1 MFYYFGRKGRLA
13 PLYPPPRH
21 DLVIEPFA
29 GSAAYTLHWRPEHA
43 LLIDKDEATVGLWHR
58 LCGMTKAEIL
68 AAPGPVVGEMTGD
81 PWHLSAMTSQHCVAG
96 KFRQISSW
104 GVRNFDR
111 SRHHAADNVALAV
124 RYAYVEGTYRDAPDV
139 DACWYIDPPY
149 QNVKGYRHGNKG
161 IDYADLADF
170 CRTRRG
176 QVIVCEQAGADWLPF
191 RPFSSLVSS
200 VNTTTQ
206 EVWWTNDPRDYGGE
220 QLSMFRQAPEV
231 VVR

>member
-29 GSAAYTLHWRPEHA
+29 GSAAYTMHWKPEHA
-43 LLIDKDEATVGLWHR
+43 LLIDKDEATVGLWRR

-68 AAPGPVVGEMTGD
+68 AAPGPVAGEMTAD
-81 PWHLSAMTSQHCVAG
+81 YWHITAMVSHDLC
-96 KFRQISSW
+96 SW
-104 GVRNFDR
+104 GPGDSRKVSTKVGSEWFDTR
-111 SRHHAADNVALAV
+111 PRRYAANNVATAV
-124 RYAYVEGTYRDAPDV
+124 RYAYAEGTYRDAPNV
-139 DACWYIDPPY
+139 EACWYIDPPY
-149 QNVKGYRHGNKG
+149 QNVKGYRHGNAG

-170 CRTRRG
+170 CLTRRG

-191 RPFSSLVSS
+191 RPFSRLVSS

-220 QLSMFRQAPEV
+220 QMALFA
-231 VVR
+231 